1 MLDRTFK
8 FVYVMYKDGS
18 PKPSEAFT
26 LVTDIQYYNDYIV
39 IEHYKTPDK
48 VSSAII
54 MTRTIG
60 GIGIEELSKFDA
72 ERDWVKMNNAV
83 CGHDFERIMFWP
95 FDGKKSEIHIYPIY
109 CRQDGIHLVYTS
121 VLGIERKWNHDIKGN
136 ELYICMYERND
147 YDGFGSID
155 KIVIIPECD
164 IKKFII
170 KRTDHEDLVINV
182 NGGTYRDE

>member
-1 MLDRTFK
+1 
-8 FVYVMYKDGS
+8 
-18 PKPSEAFT
+18 
-26 LVTDIQYYNDYIV
+26 
-39 IEHYKTPDK
+39 
-48 VSSAII
+48 

-83 CGHDFERIMFWP
+83 CGHDFER
-95 FDGKKSEIHIYPIY
+95 
-109 CRQDGIHLVYTS
+109 
-121 VLGIERKWNHDIKGN
+121 
-136 ELYICMYERND
+136 ND
-147 YDGFGSID
+147 YDGFGSTD

-182 NGGTYRDE
+182 NGGTYRND

>member
-8 FVYVMYKDGS
+8 FVYVTYKDGS

-26 LVTDIQYYNDYIV
+26 LVTDIQY
-39 IEHYKTPDK
+39 
-48 VSSAII
+48 
-54 MTRTIG
+54 
-60 GIGIEELSKFDA
+60 
-72 ERDWVKMNNAV
+72 NN
-83 CGHDFERIMFWP
+83 
-95 FDGKKSEIHIYPIY
+95 
-109 CRQDGIHLVYTS
+109 
-121 VLGIERKWNHDIKGN
+121 
-136 ELYICMYERND
+136 

-182 NGGTYRDE
+182 NGGTYRND

>member
-8 FVYVMYKDGS
+8 FVYVTYKDGS

-39 IEHYKTPDK
+39 IEYYKTPDK

-60 GIGIEELSKFDA
+60 GICIEELSKFDA

-83 CGHDFERIMFWP
+83 CGHDFTRIKFWP
-95 FDGKKSEIHIYPIY
+95 FDGKKSEIEIYPLY
-109 CRQDGIHLVYTS
+109 CGQDGGYLLYTNI
-121 VLGIERKWNHDIKGN
+121 LGIERKWNHDIKGN
-136 ELYICMYERND
+136 ELYIRLIDFGKYV
-147 YDGFGSID
+147 GFHNIE
-155 KIVIIPECD
+155 KIIIVPEED

-170 KRTDHEDLVINV
+170 KRSDHEDLVINV
-182 NGGTYRDE
+182 NGGTYRND

>member
-1 MLDRTFK
+1 MLNQTFKIVYVEYKPSYTTISDVFPLVTNIEYSDNYVKIEYHDRPDKTETRLIMLD
-8 FVYVMYKDGS
+8 
-18 PKPSEAFT
+18 
-26 LVTDIQYYNDYIV
+26 
-39 IEHYKTPDK
+39 
-48 VSSAII
+48 
-54 MTRTIG
+54 TI
-60 GIGIEELSKFDA
+60 IGIRVEEMDMFEA
-72 ERDWVKMNNAV
+72 EKAWILMNNKS

-95 FDGKKSEIHIYPIY
+95 FDGKKSEIHIYPRY
-109 CRQDGIHLVYTS
+109 GRQDGSHLVYTS
-121 VLGIERKWNHDIKGN
+121 VLDIKRKWNHDIKGN
-136 ELYICMYERND
+136 ELYIRMYERNN